1 MGRKRKAITE
11 KSPFKLR
18 KRKLADGREHL
29 ILDRAVDGTHKF
41 EFLKLYLLPGDT
53 QKIQRENARTQR
65 QAEDTLRQ
73 RTEELLN
80 ERAAEMPQSN
90 TTDML
95 LVDWFDKFAELHL
108 QSGGRNVSSI
118 VNTRK
123 IIEHYRSDVML
134 SQVDRQFCLDFLDWM
149 RNSYIRKRGG
159 GHLAP
164 RTIAGYGETLRT
176 VLNGAKK
183 AGLIT
188 DNPWEK
194 LALIEKPLRPES
206 KREFLT
212 IGEIKKIAEAECGN
226 PMVKQAY
233 MFSCFTG
240 LRISD
245 IRGMKWKDIT
255 VSDGNSYV
263 SVVMEKTQ
271 APVLVPLSRQALKW
285 LPEKVDTTSPN
296 DCIFVGLP
304 NACNLNS
311 CIKYWAKR
319 AGITKTLSFHT
330 SRHTFATMMLT
341 LGVDLYTVSKLLG
354 HRGVR
359 QTQIYAKIID
369 QRKDDAVNLV
379 DTAF

>member
-1 MGRKRKAITE
+1 MGRKRKSITE

-29 ILDRAVDGTHKF
+29 VLDRAVGGTHKF

-53 QKIQRENARTQR
+53 QKILRENARTLR
-65 QAEDTLRQ
+65 QAEDILRQ
-73 RTEELLN
+73 RTEELIN
-80 ERAAEMPQSN
+80 ERAAEMPQHN

-95 LVDWFDKFAELHL
+95 LVDWFDKFAEQHL
-108 QSGGRNVSSI
+108 RGGGRDVRSV

-123 IIEHYRSDVML
+123 IIEHYRPDVLL
-134 SQVDRQFCLDFLDWM
+134 SQVDRQFCIDFTDWM
-149 RNSYIRKRGG
+149 RNTYIRKRGG

-164 RTIAGYGETLRT
+164 RTIAGHGETLRM
-176 VLNGAKK
+176 VLNGARRE
-183 AGLIT
+183 GLIAS
-188 DNPWEK
+188 NPWEK
-194 LALIEKPLRPES
+194 LALSEKPLRPES

-212 IGEIKKIAEAECGN
+212 IDEVKKMAEAECGS
-226 PMVKQAY
+226 PIVKRAY

-245 IRGMKWKDIT
+245 IRAMKWGDIT
-255 VSDGNSYV
+255 VSEGSRYV
-263 SVVMEKTQ
+263 SVIMEKTQ
-271 APVLVPLSRQALKW
+271 NPVLIPLSRQALKW
-285 LPEKVDTTSPN
+285 MPEKADSAIPD
-296 DCIFVGLP
+296 DCVFIGMS
-304 NACNLNS
+304 NACNVNS

-319 AGITKTLSFHT
+319 AGITKSLSFHT
-330 SRHTFATMMLT
+330 ARHTFATMMLT

-379 DTAF
+379 DKAF